1 MMNLF
6 IQNLIQSLRN
16 LQRTRWQSAVSV
28 IGLSVGIISLTL
40 SLNWLW
46 SETHYDRFRHKSE
59 QLYMAVTSWTYGSGE
74 TALHLTKSGANH
86 DHYTAIAQAL
96 QGTDASV
103 GGLRGEP
110 WGTQR
115 IRSVDNEENAI
126 VYKGLQMDSA
136 CVATLQ
142 PRVLV
147 GNAEALFQGED
158 KILLTE
164 TLARKLFH
172 SPDSALGQLVKN
184 DTWGT
189 RTVVGVVEDCEKE
202 SNIYYDAIR
211 RYVITD
217 NELNPG
223 NWNFQLLIRTPNI
236 DETRQR
242 MPELVNRNV
251 NNAPVALSLVPL
263 RIIHKMAQG
272 DSFIKAY
279 FYPIAFVVIA
289 LLLTLSALFNLIMSL
304 TSIFLGRLREYT
316 LRRSLGASTW
326 QNNQWML
333 TELLPISLFTVVLC
347 AVTLEWIEH
356 WQLVPGFADQLY
368 PTFFKML
375 AGVAVALLLLMLYP
389 MWLMHRAYRRSLQGQ
404 YSCST
409 SHNYLLVVQ
418 CFCSIMLL
426 FLSIGMQ
433 RQLSSMT
440 NSDLG
445 FDRKNILR
453 LYTGRYAYYDEEVE
467 SHNYGPFVRQLADE
481 FRKEAGA
488 GIVDALQMRGDLFNG
503 MTQIGI
509 NVVTEDVLEQ
519 KEKSGL
525 DWAHFYHE
533 NPEYKK
539 YQGFRLVEIPFR
551 AMEFFNIKTEFKG
564 GLRAGTAP
572 TGQWPVMLNRKA
584 CERLGLDSPV
594 GTSVIL
600 QRRSSISYSYSH
612 GNGPSHLDMERL
624 YVQDIAKVR
633 MTDFH
638 AEEEPIVFLGI
649 DDNHECSLGVH
660 DAVYIKH
667 APGRRDDA
675 EAAVRR
681 VLKEKFDVQPEKIH
695 LESLQ
700 EHVEYT
706 YKDEMY
712 YANLLTAVTLFSVF
726 ITFSGVFS
734 LLLYSLRL
742 RRRSMA
748 IHRVMGASFGH
759 LLRATLWPYLV
770 FTLIGGALAYIPAR
784 YFMRKWMEYFT
795 VGETPG
801 LGFMALLLGGMLLLV
816 ALLVLWQV
824 HRAMNEKPVDVLRP
838 EA

>member
-1 MMNLF
+1 MQLF

-28 IGLSVGIISLTL
+28 ISLSVGIISLAL

-46 SETHYDRFRHKSE
+46 SETHYDRFRHNSE

-74 TALHLTKSGANH
+74 TALHLTDSWANH

-96 QGTDASV
+96 QGTGASV
-103 GGLRGEP
+103 GGLRGEA

-115 IRSVDNEENAI
+115 IKSVDNEENAM
-126 VYKGLQMDSA
+126 VYKGLEMDSA

-142 PRVLV
+142 LRVLA

-184 DTWGT
+184 DRWDIS
-189 RTVVGVVEDCEKE
+189 RTVVGVVEDCEKK
-202 SNIYYDAIR
+202 SNVYYDAIL

-217 NELNPG
+217 NDRNPG
-223 NWNFQLLIRTPNI
+223 NWNFQLLVRTPNI

-251 NNAPVALSLVPL
+251 RNAPVALSLVPL
-263 RIIHKMAQG
+263 GMVHKLKKG
-272 DSFIKAY
+272 DTFIKAY
-279 FYPIAFVVIA
+279 FYPIAFVTIA
-289 LLLTLSALFNLIMSL
+289 VLLTLSALVNLIMSL
-304 TSIFLGRLREYT
+304 TTIFLGRLREYS

-326 QNNQWML
+326 QNNLWML
-333 TELLPISLFTVVLC
+333 TELLPISVFTVVFC
-347 AVTLEWIEH
+347 AVALEWIEH
-356 WQLVPGFADQLY
+356 WQLIPGFTDQLY
-368 PTFFKML
+368 PTFFKVL
-375 AGVAVALLLLMLYP
+375 AGVVGVLLLLMLYP
-389 MWLMHRAYRRSLQGQ
+389 MWLMRRAYRRSLQGLH
-404 YSCST
+404 SNSA

-418 CFCSIMLL
+418 CFCSAMLL

-440 NSDLG
+440 DGDLG
-445 FDRKNILR
+445 FDRENILR
-453 LYTGRYAYYDEEVE
+453 LYTGYYAYYGETVE
-467 SHNYGPFVRQLADE
+467 NHKYAPFVSQLADE
-481 FRKEAGA
+481 FRKEVGA
-488 GIVDALQMRGDLFNG
+488 GIVDAIQLRGDIFNG
-503 MTQIGI
+503 MTKVGI
-509 NVVTEDVLEQ
+509 AVITEDMLKQ
-519 KEKSGL
+519 KEISGL
-525 DWAHFYHE
+525 DWGQFYQE
-533 NPEYKK
+533 KPEYQRLK
-539 YQGFRLVEIPFR
+539 GFRLIELPFR
-551 AMEFFNIKTEFKG
+551 AMQFFNIRTEHG
-564 GLRAGTAP
+564 VGLRANTAP
-572 TGQWPVMLNRKA
+572 AGRWPVMLNRKA
-584 CERLGLDSPV
+584 CETLGLASPA
-594 GTSVIL
+594 GTSIIL
-600 QRRSSISYSYSH
+600 QSRTGMSYSYSH
-612 GNGPSHLDMERL
+612 GNGPSHLNLERL
-624 YVQDIAKVR
+624 YVQDVAKIR

-638 AEEEPIVFLGI
+638 SEDDAVVFLGI
-649 DDNHECSLGVH
+649 EDNHECSLGVH

-667 APGRRDDA
+667 TPGRRDDA
-675 EAAVRR
+675 EVAVRR
-681 VLKEKFDVQPEKIH
+681 ILTQKFDVQPEKIH

-706 YKDEMY
+706 YKDEIY

-759 LLRATLWPYLV
+759 LLRATLWPYIL
-770 FTLIGGALAYIPAR
+770 FTLIGGALAYVPAR

-795 VGETPG
+795 EGEAPG
-801 LGFMALLLGGMLLLV
+801 LGFMAVLLGGMLSLV

-824 HRAMNEKPVDVLRP
+824 RRAMNEKPVDVLRP